1 MSRKIHEVGK
11 FEEKKIWLFRS
22 AVYFIE
28 IYIIRHEI
36 PHFVTVAQIC
46 HVTHDVTRMSRD
58 LTGDYTGSSWTVRN
72 LYIFDIYK

>member
-1 MSRKIHEVGK
+1 M
-11 FEEKKIWLFRS
+11 KKKSGYFVQQCI
-22 AVYFIE
+22 FIE

-46 HVTHDVTRMSRD
+46 HVTHDVTRVSRD